1 MCRAR
6 HAPGVVVLLELR
18 AEAAIDIQYRAGH
31 ERRAGAGEEY
41 DAGGDFFRGAVALQR
56 VLGALGF
63 GERAAVLWIHVGV
76 DRAGL
81 QHVHGN
87 AARAEVTRSAFAVA
101 DDRADAARAA
111 GNEG

>member
-1 MCRAR
+1 MS
-6 HAPGVVVLLELR
+6 V
-18 AEAAIDIQYRAGH
+18 
-31 ERRAGAGEEY
+31 
-41 DAGGDFFRGAVALQR
+41 
-56 VLGALGF
+56 
-63 GERAAVLWIHVGV
+63 V

-111 GNEG
+111 GNEGNLAGE